1 MNIRRY
7 DSGTPAAACPAS
19 QKQGVPPGPGQCDPV
34 QTPVHKTSVI
44 PGFTLAECLV
54 VLAIVAILAGLCA
67 TALSR
72 LIPSAHLSHAS
83 RAIVSLCRQGRLEAI
98 RTNARTRLVCNRT
111 ANTCRLSRRDNGVL
125 LNEVNF
131 KAMGQG
137 ITVTRPCNVTFSAT
151 GRAAP
156 AGTVT
161 VRNGAGE
168 SRSVTIRA
176 SGGVVTK

>member
-1 MNIRRY
+1 MNILRHY
-7 DSGTPAAACPAS
+7 YGTPPAFCPAHE
-19 QKQGVPPGPGQCDPV
+19 KQGVTPELGQCDPA
-34 QTPVHKTSVI
+34 QTPMNKKPVA

-54 VLAIVAILAGLCA
+54 VLAIVAILTGLCA

-72 LIPSAHLSHAS
+72 HIPSAHLSHAS

-98 RTNARTRLVCNRT
+98 RANAHIRLVCDST
-111 ANTCRLSRRDNGVL
+111 ANICRLSRGDNGAL

-131 KAMGQG
+131 TAMGQG

-151 GRAAP
+151 GRVAP

-168 SRSVTIRA
+168 SRSATIRT

>member
-1 MNIRRY
+1 MNKKLV
-7 DSGTPAAACPAS
+7 A
-19 QKQGVPPGPGQCDPV
+19 
-34 QTPVHKTSVI
+34 

-54 VLAIVAILAGLCA
+54 ILAIVAIVTGLCA
-67 TALSR
+67 TTLSR

-98 RTNARTRLVCNRT
+98 RTNARIRLVCDSP
-111 ANTCRLSRRDNGVL
+111 ANICRLSRGDSGAL
-125 LNEVNF
+125 LSEVNF
-131 KAMGQG
+131 AAMGQG
-137 ITVTRPCNVTFSAT
+137 IILTRPCNLTFSAT

-168 SRSVTIRA
+168 SRSVTIRT